1 MIIEN
6 KDKPIKKELLKDLP
20 IITLKN
26 IDNLDD
32 EKKLCYICL
41 KDYII
46 EDKVLTLPCLHN
58 FHPDC
63 VKEWFKKKMFVL
75 FVNLN

>member
-20 IITLKN
+20 IITLQN

-41 KDYII
+41 KDYIT
-46 EDKVLTLPCLHN
+46 EDKVLTLPCFYN
-58 FHPDC
+58 FHHY
-63 VKEWFKKKMFVL
+63 V
-75 FVNLN
+75 

>member
-20 IITLKN
+20 IITLQN

-41 KDYII
+41 QDYII
-46 EDKVLTLPCLHN
+46 EDKVFILPC
-58 FHPDC
+58 FHIFILI
-63 VKEWFKKKMFVL
+63 V
-75 FVNLN
+75 

>member
-20 IITLKN
+20 IITLQKN
-26 IDNLDD
+26 GL
-32 EKKLCYICL
+32 
-41 KDYII
+41 
-46 EDKVLTLPCLHN
+46 
-58 FHPDC
+58 
-63 VKEWFKKKMFVL
+63 KKKMFVL

>member
-20 IITLKN
+20 VITLKN

-32 EKKLCYICL
+32 EKNLCYICL

-46 EDKVLTLPCLHN
+46 EDKVLT
-58 FHPDC
+58 
-63 VKEWFKKKMFVL
+63 
-75 FVNLN
+75 

>member
-20 IITLKN
+20 VITLKN
-26 IDNLDD
+26 IDNLYA
-32 EKKLCYICL
+32 EKKLCCVCL

-46 EDKVLTLPCLHN
+46 EDKVLTLSCLHN

-63 VKEWFKKKMFVL
+63 VKEWFKDKMFVL